1 MILTGAD
8 GALKYRSRG
17 IAKVRNWSLSVQRN
31 AIDVTCLEEF
41 DRSYVTGVRNITGN
55 ATIYYDPTQTD
66 DVRLLNSIFLDRNAT
81 DSEVEEDI
89 VFVLNKN
96 NFPGGSGTFACTVL
110 LTEVGTAANVGE
122 ATAVNVSFQV
132 TGPIDGEF

>member
-8 GALKYRSRG
+8 GALKYGSRG
-17 IAKVRNWSLSVQRN
+17 LAKVRNWSLSVQRN

-41 DRSYVTGVRNITGN
+41 DRSYVTGVRNTTGN
-55 ATIYYDPTQTD
+55 ATIYYDPNQVD
-66 DVRLLNSIFLDRNAT
+66 DVRLLNSIFNNRDT
-81 DSEVEEDI
+81 SDTEVEEDI

-96 NFPGGSGTFACTVL
+96 NFPGGSGTFSCTVL
-110 LTEVGTAANVGE
+110 LTEVGPSVNVGE

-132 TGPIDGEF
+132 TGAVNGAF